1 MRARDRNVPLSV
13 EDDPILAE
21 LAALVAETRP
31 EPDAGRSARIDT
43 RVARAL
49 APAPQLPLRPR
60 RRRLLQPALGLCA
73 AAVVAIAVGLAAN
86 AGMDGSNDSG
96 SSSSPAGAGSESAES
111 GGGSGAGAASDAGAG
126 SSGGGGEVD
135 TAAPVPA
142 IGVAPAAPGAP
153 AADGR
158 TRRKVERAATMTL
171 GARARDVDAV
181 AGGVSRVT
189 AQLGG
194 FVASSS
200 VAGSEGGTLDLR
212 VPSARFDDAIARLS
226 RLARVRRL
234 ERSTLDITA
243 QAVSARARIA
253 DAKAERKGLRRQ
265 LAAAWTAVETA
276 RIRDRLQAVSR
287 RLERLR
293 AQARRVDNRAAYA
306 NIGVT
311 LVAERRDGGGAGTW
325 TPKDALHDALRVLEV
340 IAGVLLIAL
349 AVLLPL
355 AVLTLLAHLARRA
368 LGHAR
373 RERALDAA

>member
-1 MRARDRNVPLSV
+1 MRARDRHAPPSV

-21 LAALVAETRP
+21 LAELVAAARP
-31 EPDAGRSARIDT
+31 EPDAARSARMDT

-49 APAPQLPLRPR
+49 APAPARPR
-60 RRRLLQPALGLCA
+60 RRRRFLEPALGLA
-73 AAVVAIAVGLAAN
+73 AASVLAIAVGLAAN
-86 AGMDGSNDSG
+86 GGLQGGNDSG
-96 SSSSPAGAGSESAES
+96 SSSSAGSEQS
-111 GGGSGAGAASDAGAG
+111 AGAEAGG
-126 SSGGGGEVD
+126 SSGAVRD
-135 TAAPVPA
+135 TAAPAPA
-142 IGVAPAAPGAP
+142 VGVAPPAAGSPG
-153 AADGR
+153 ADGR
-158 TRRKVERAATMTL
+158 TRRKVERSATMTL
-171 GARARDVDAV
+171 GARARDVDSV
-181 AGGVSRVT
+181 AGGVARVT

-200 VAGSEGGTLDLR
+200 VAGREGGTLDLR
-212 VPSARFDDAIARLS
+212 IPSERFDDAVERLS

-253 DAKAERKGLRRQ
+253 DAEAERSGLLRR
-265 LAAAWTAVETA
+265 LAVAPTADEVA

-293 AQARRVDNRAAYA
+293 AEARRVDNRAAYA
-306 NIGVT
+306 NLGVT
-311 LVAERRDGGGAGTW
+311 VVAERRDADGAGTW

-355 AVLTLLAHLARRA
+355 LVLAVLAHLTRRA
-368 LGHAR
+368 LGRAR